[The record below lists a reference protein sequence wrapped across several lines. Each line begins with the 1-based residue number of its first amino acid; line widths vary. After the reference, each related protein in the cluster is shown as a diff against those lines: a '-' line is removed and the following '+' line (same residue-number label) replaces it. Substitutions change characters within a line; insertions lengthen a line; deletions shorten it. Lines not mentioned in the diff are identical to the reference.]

1 VPIKL
6 YFSPHDE
13 AQAPRESEP
22 RQKTW
27 AEATIPTPFFAEFHL
42 KNLRE
47 DLTAT
52 QINYEL
58 AQRQLES
65 ARIEKRSLHSQAR
78 RVTSER
84 DTAVRERD
92 SLLREKQIHL
102 AEKESL
108 VAAGRQ
114 LETTVAA
121 LRTEMSELRA
131 ELLRASAVIDELET
145 EKRAQNS
152 GNGAKLLAD
161 ESSPTTTK
169 PDTSATPADPASAQ
183 STEIRSS
190 TCDVAQ
196 TKSSANCKEPLN
208 PTHVADP
215 PPVTLPA
222 RDPPPLP
229 ASMSLD
235 EILAGGLRKYMPS
248 RSRIAAYHT

>member
-1 VPIKL
+1 MAPIKL
-6 YFSPHDE
+6 YFSPHDGTT
-13 AQAPRESEP
+13 RESEP

-42 KNLRE
+42 RNLRE
-47 DLTAT
+47 ELTTT

-102 AEKESL
+102 TEKETL

-121 LRTEMSELRA
+121 LRTEMSEIRA
-131 ELLRASAVIDELET
+131 ELLRASAVIEKLEI
-145 EKRAQNS
+145 EKQAQDSGN
-152 GNGAKLLAD
+152 GNGAKLPVG
-161 ESSPTTTK
+161 ESSPTKVRTIK
-169 PDTSATPADPASAQ
+169 ACQ
-183 STEIRSS
+183 
-190 TCDVAQ
+190 VA
-196 TKSSANCKEPLN
+196 A
-208 PTHVADP
+208 
-215 PPVTLPA
+215 
-222 RDPPPLP
+222 
-229 ASMSLD
+229 
-235 EILAGGLRKYMPS
+235 
-248 RSRIAAYHT
+248 